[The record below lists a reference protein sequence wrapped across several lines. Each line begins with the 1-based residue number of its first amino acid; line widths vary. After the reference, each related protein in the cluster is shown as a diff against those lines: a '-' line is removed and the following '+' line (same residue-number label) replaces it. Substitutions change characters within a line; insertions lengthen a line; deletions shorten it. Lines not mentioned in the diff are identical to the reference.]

1 VSIKC
6 CIKENPLEKVG
17 LILIKNGK
25 YDIAE
30 YSESVEIQSLRK
42 EEGNESSELKYNL
55 GSLAVF
61 LVRTDKFMDLCGNTS
76 ELNKMYHIAD
86 KSYDYYDN

>member
-6 CIKENPLEKVG
+6 CIKENPSEKVG

-42 EEGNESSELKYNL
+42 EEGNE
-55 GSLAVF
+55 
-61 LVRTDKFMDLCGNTS
+61 
-76 ELNKMYHIAD
+76 
-86 KSYDYYDN
+86 